1 MGRGRDVLLLA
12 LCYVAAAAAAAAW
25 NCTNNGT
32 GTCITIVLLSRARF
46 ILKWIPLLRI
56 RYVCCTSCRS
66 SRLSDFVTLISAS
79 KGIQCHV

>member
-12 LCYVAAAAAAAAW
+12 LCYVVAAAAAAAW

-56 RYVCCTSCRS
+56 LNCYDMSVVHHAGRLVC
-66 SRLSDFVTLISAS
+66 LTLL
-79 KGIQCHV
+79 H